1 MPSAAPRPD
10 LPHDSPVAEQLRRG
24 FRWLRFEP
32 ELEADYW
39 RDQFDHG
46 RLQIRTGFLLAIL
59 LAAAFIAMHHR
70 LLPPPDLPTLALRYG
85 IVFPLLVAGFA
96 ATFAKGTGRL
106 LRGLVAVAAPTVV
119 VAVTALV
126 LLGERH
132 AGQSVFPVLVITT
145 MFVYY
150 LLGQSIYG
158 ALRTGAIGFV
168 AFLAGAWSFGLPQET
183 FAYQALL
190 LAITNVVGGTVA
202 YTLEAARRAGWLEAR
217 LLAEMADRDGL
228 TGIHNRRCLDGKL
241 HAAWQ
246 QGIREQRPLAL
257 LMIDIDCFK
266 PYNDRYGHQAGDEVL
281 KRVARVLAQSARR
294 PLDLVARYGG
304 EEFVVVLYDTT
315 RAHAAALAER
325 IVESVRGLGI
335 TNAGSSCAPVVT
347 VSVGVAFVQPAAG
360 RSPEGFVQLADAALY
375 AAKDA
380 GRNRVHVMQD
390 EYAQL
395 RTGYFETTRRES
407 A

>member
-1 MPSAAPRPD
+1 MAEPPADPLRDSLAAG
-10 LPHDSPVAEQLRRG
+10 QLRRG
-24 FRWLRFEP
+24 FRWLRFDP
-32 ELEADYW
+32 ALEADYW
-39 RDQFDHG
+39 RDHFDQG
-46 RLQIRTGFLLAIL
+46 RLQLRTGFLLAIL

-70 LLPPPDLPTLALRYG
+70 LLPPPDLPTLVLRYG
-85 IVFPLLVAGFA
+85 VVFPLLVAGFA
-96 ATFAKGTGRL
+96 ATFAQGRGRL

-150 LLGQSIYG
+150 LLGQSFYD

-168 AFLAGAWSFGLPQET
+168 AFVAGAWSYGLPQET

-190 LAITNVVGGTVA
+190 LGITNVVGGTVA
-202 YTLEAARRAGWLEAR
+202 YTLEAARRTGWLEAR

-228 TGIHNRRCLDGKL
+228 TGIHNRRYLDGQL

-246 QGIREQRPLAL
+246 QGIREERPMAL

-266 PYNDRYGHQAGDEVL
+266 AYNDRYGHQAGDEVL
-281 KRVARVLAQSARR
+281 KRVARLLAQSARR

-304 EEFVVVLYDTT
+304 EEFVVALYDTT
-315 RAHAAALAER
+315 RPHAEALAGR
-325 IVESVRGLGI
+325 IVESVQGLGI
-335 TNAGSSCAPVVT
+335 ANAGSSCAPVVT
-347 VSVGVAFVQPAAG
+347 VSVGVACVQPTQG

-380 GRNRVHVMQD
+380 GRNRVYVMQD

-395 RTGYFETTRRES
+395 RTGWFEAPRRER

>member
-1 MPSAAPRPD
+1 M
-10 LPHDSPVAEQLRRG
+10 HDSPAAGQLRRG
-24 FRWLRFEP
+24 FLWLRFERG
-32 ELEADYW
+32 LEAEYW
-39 RDQFDHG
+39 RDHFEQG
-46 RLQIRTGFLLAIL
+46 RLQLRTGFLLAVV

-70 LLPPPDLPTLALRYG
+70 ILPPPDLPTLVLRYG
-85 IVFPLLVAGFA
+85 IVFPLLTAGFA
-96 ATFAKGTGRL
+96 ATLVAGTGRL
-106 LRGLVAVAAPTVV
+106 LRALVAVAAPTVV

-150 LLGQSIYG
+150 LLGQSFYG

-168 AFLAGAWSFGLPQET
+168 AFLAGAWLIGLAQEA
-183 FAYQALL
+183 FAYQVLL
-190 LAITNVVGGTVA
+190 LAITNLVGGTVA
-202 YTLEAARRAGWLEAR
+202 YTLEAARRTAWLEAR

-228 TGIHNRRCLDGKL
+228 TGIHNRRCLDAHL

-246 QGIREQRPLAL
+246 QGIREQRPMAL

-281 KRVARVLAQSARR
+281 KQVAGLLAQGARR

-304 EEFVVVLYDTT
+304 EEFAVVLYDTT

-325 IVESVRGLGI
+325 IVAEVRNLGI

-347 VSVGVAFVQPAAG
+347 VSVGVALVQPAPG
-360 RSPEGFVQLADAALY
+360 RRPEGFVQLADAALY

-380 GRNRVHVMQD
+380 GRDRVHVMQD
-390 EYAQL
+390 EYAQM
-395 RTGYFETTRRES
+395 RTGFFEAPRRES